1 MVAQTKPEFS
11 PDEYLALEREASAK
25 SEFLCG
31 GIYAM
36 TGGSPQHARIAA
48 SVIASMVVQLKGKP
62 CSVYS
67 SDLRIASAN
76 STLITYPD
84 VSIVCG
90 EPAFHD
96 SKKDVVTNP
105 VVLVEVLSDST
116 EAYDRGKKFTYYRTI
131 ESLQDY
137 ILVSQKEPMID
148 LYSRETNGT
157 WRIQSITGLEPEAAI
172 DVPSIACRLLLSDV
186 YDGIE
191 FAAVQDAGEDKVE
204 A

>member
-1 MVAQTKPEFS
+1 MVAQSKPEFS
-11 PDEYLALEREASAK
+11 PDQYLALEREASTK
-25 SEFLCG
+25 SEYLCG

-36 TGGSPQHARIAA
+36 TGGSPKH
-48 SVIASMVVQLKGKP
+48 SEIASNIIMSIGPLLNCRQ
-62 CSVYS
+62 CHVYTR
-67 SDLRIASAN
+67 DLRIASAN

-186 YDGIE
+186 YDGVE
-191 FAAVQDAGEDKVE
+191 FAPVQDTGDELQ
-204 A
+204 

>member
-1 MVAQTKPEFS
+1 MVAQSKPEFS
-11 PDEYLALEREASAK
+11 PDQYLALEREASTK
-25 SEFLCG
+25 SEYLCG

-186 YDGIE
+186 YDGVE
-191 FAAVQDAGEDKVE
+191 FAPVQDTGDELQ
-204 A
+204 